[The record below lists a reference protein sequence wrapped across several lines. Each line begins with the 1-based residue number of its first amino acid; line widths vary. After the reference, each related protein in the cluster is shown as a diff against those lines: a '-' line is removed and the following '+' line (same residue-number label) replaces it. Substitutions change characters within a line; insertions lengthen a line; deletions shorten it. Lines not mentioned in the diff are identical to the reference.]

1 MATVEQ
7 INERVEELTRRH
19 GVAKERKSKLAGKL
33 DEKKAE
39 LVRLKKDIE
48 AHGYSAKDL
57 KFEKEK
63 LEAELVT
70 LMDEFDK
77 DLVQVEDALAE
88 YEK

>member
-19 GVAKERKSKLAGKL
+19 GVAKERRSKLAGKL

-39 LVRLKKDIE
+39 LVRLKKEIE
-48 AHGYSAKDL
+48 AAGYDPKNL
-57 KFEKEK
+57 KAEKER
-63 LEAELVT
+63 LEAELQQ
-70 LMDEFDK
+70 LMDEFDR
-77 DLVQVEDALAE
+77 DLTQVEESLAE